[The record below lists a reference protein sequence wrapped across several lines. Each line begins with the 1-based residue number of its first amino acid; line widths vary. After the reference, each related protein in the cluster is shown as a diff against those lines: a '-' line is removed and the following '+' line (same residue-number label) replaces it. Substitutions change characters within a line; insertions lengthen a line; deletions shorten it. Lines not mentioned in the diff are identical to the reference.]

1 MEVLMQAFDLDL
13 LTEGRPPH
21 DDYARIRKAL
31 AYMSQHATRQPSIEA
46 IADHVGLSAS
56 HLHHM
61 FQRWA
66 GITPKA
72 FLQAVTIDHARRLLR
87 DEASLLDASLELG
100 LSGPSRLHDL
110 FVTHEKMTP
119 GDFKNRA
126 AGLAFSYGY
135 HPSPFGEVIALVTS
149 RGLAGMGFVDEGQ
162 QEAALAE
169 FQARWPKAQF
179 LLAPEKS
186 GPYVARA
193 FDPNL
198 WQNDQPLRIVLIGSD
213 FELSVWDA
221 LLKLPFG
228 SATTYA
234 GLAERIGRPK
244 AARAIGAAV
253 GRNPISFVVPCHRVL
268 GKDGSLT
275 GYHWGLLRKQAII
288 GWEAGQK
295 G

>member
-1 MEVLMQAFDLDL
+1 MQAFDLDL
-13 LTEGRPPH
+13 IDETIPPQ

-31 AYMSQHATRQPSIEA
+31 AFMSRNAKDQPQIEA
-46 IADHVGLSAS
+46 IASHVGVSSS
-56 HLHHM
+56 HLHFL

-87 DEASLLDASLELG
+87 EDASLLDASLELG

-119 GDFKNRA
+119 GDFKTGG
-126 AGLAFSYGY
+126 AGLVLSYGY
-135 HPSPFGEVIALVTS
+135 HPSPFGEVIALVAPH
-149 RGLAGMGFVDEGQ
+149 GLAGMGFVDDGQ
-162 QEAALAE
+162 QLAALAE
-169 FQARWPKAQF
+169 FQHRWPKAQF
-179 LLAPEKS
+179 LLAPETS
-186 GPYVARA
+186 APYVARA
-193 FDPNL
+193 FDPKL
-198 WQNDQPLRIVLIGSD
+198 WLNDQPLRIVLIGSD

-234 GLAERIGRPK
+234 GLAARIGSPK

-268 GKDGSLT
+268 GKDGALT
-275 GYHWGLLRKQAII
+275 GYHWGLVRKQAMI

>member
-1 MEVLMQAFDLDL
+1 MQAFDLDL
-13 LTEGRPPH
+13 LAEGQPRH

-31 AYMSQHATRQPSIEA
+31 AYMSQHATRQPSVEA

-119 GDFKNRA
+119 GDFKSRG
-126 AGLAFSYGY
+126 AGLVFYYGY

-149 RGLAGMGFVDEGQ
+149 RGLAGMGFVDDGQ

-179 LLAPEKS
+179 LLAPEDS
-186 GPYVARA
+186 EPYVTRA

-228 SATTYA
+228 GATTYA
-234 GLAERIGRPK
+234 GLAARIGRPK

-268 GKDGSLT
+268 GKDGALT
-275 GYHWGLLRKQAII
+275 GYHWGMMRKQAII

>member
-1 MEVLMQAFDLDL
+1 MQAFDLDL
-13 LTEGRPPH
+13 PTEGRPPH

-61 FQRWA
+61 FQCWA

-119 GDFKNRA
+119 GDFKSRG

-149 RGLAGMGFVDEGQ
+149 RGLAGMGFVDDGQ

-179 LLAPEKS
+179 LLTPEKS

-193 FDPNL
+193 FDPSL

-228 SATTYA
+228 GATTYA
-234 GLAERIGRPK
+234 GLAARIGRPK

-268 GKDGSLT
+268 GKDGALT
-275 GYHWGLLRKQAII
+275 GYHWGLMRKQAII